1 MSGNKT
7 EAKSD
12 LNGYTD
18 YNFLS
23 PKVFTGPTD
32 EILQKKVDF
41 NNKNFGSTTEKLQL
55 DTTPI
60 GWIKNMTLRIELAAL
75 TTISND
81 TGYINWVDSIGHAII
96 ESINLKLG
104 NTVLFDSIFPY
115 GLWLDIYNEL
125 NDPNM
130 LEWSMIGKHSSIDG
144 LRKYETNKKVL
155 YVPLHLWFSES
166 LDSALPYFL
175 FPNKESG
182 LQISIQLR
190 RFKDLVLLSSGNN
203 LPTTPEITKLQLIYD
218 IIQVPDNKLASL
230 KDQYRKIPYQIYFN
244 HKDFYEQSLNSIV
257 NLNFED
263 APISKLIFVIRNN
276 SRMTSDDTPQ
286 INEHYSDTN
295 GNDIF
300 NYGNTSLITELGTYD
315 NFNILNIN
323 TKNET
328 DDHNLDSIYY
338 RKVTNMNNG
347 KHVPQKHIY
356 TVPFDYGTKGN
367 SFLGFLDYKNQD
379 TLQFVFEDNASNST
393 ISSFALT
400 YNKLEIDRNGR
411 TNLNNWYNNKLQTSS
426 ISGSIGGGGGGGGGG
441 LSEDALYKKIYKR
454 LYKEIFEKISSQIT
468 LPTLPI
474 CETIPTGTTIGRQ
487 TYMNNNKLFI
497 VLNQNETN
505 WTVLMPN
512 IENLDKYVGE
522 YVVFKEQDESQVY
535 RITQIIKQ
543 TDVDKDM
550 INKFILALLISKS
563 GSSKFIDIFFLELL
577 GKYKL
582 HEENLEPLDTLLKGL
597 SDIFK
602 NPKYANNPDLEIF
615 NNLELEEG
623 VRESDKKK
631 KTRITAILKN
641 DFCYESIIDT
651 STSPQNPD
659 TTPNPNNSKSYEKI
673 IMPLMSSYTN
683 LSQVQQTHM
692 ITVEKMDSLVNLVGS
707 TTKST
712 QNQKITNETIN
723 EYIRL
728 RTTKRTDYNE
738 ADKNNPALF
747 KVDNFLRN
755 SFLYVENKLSIET
768 KLAQLKQIELNQGNI
783 GPTRSPFTLSPKSQ
797 NYITLIFILDNYEFK
812 GIPSFSETC
821 NDIDKKSGYNPKLV
835 KQLYKGSTINY
846 LALIKDFIEIYKKI
860 YLEHS
865 QYEGYKKCRE
875 SLKNL
880 ILQNIQN
887 QIKDLRTFVNSKGTT
902 TTPTGTTPAPPLIP
916 KIVLSN
922 TTEIQLNILDQPLDE
937 WLNSNMEEYLY
948 VDKNENNDFSVSTI
962 KPIITTTTTTSAPF
976 TTDTPYTYN
985 WFPTPT

>member
-1 MSGNKT
+1 MSGNKS

-41 NNKNFGSTTEKLQL
+41 NIKQFGSTTEKLQI

-60 GWIKNMTLRIELAAL
+60 GWIKNMTLRIELSAL
-75 TTISND
+75 TTTSND

-104 NTVLFDSIFPY
+104 NTILFDSIFPY
-115 GLWLDIYNEL
+115 GLWLDIHNEL
-125 NDPNM
+125 NDPDM
-130 LEWSMIGKHSSIDG
+130 LEWGMIGKHSSIDG

-155 YVPLHLWFSES
+155 YVPLHFWFSES

-190 RFKDLVLLSSGNN
+190 RFKDLVLLSSGNP

-230 KDQYRKIPYQIYFN
+230 KEQYRKIPYQIYFN

-263 APISKLIFVIRNN
+263 APISKLVFVIRNN
-276 SRMTSDDTPQ
+276 SRIASDDTPQ
-286 INEHYSDTN
+286 INEHHSDTN

-300 NYGNTSLITELGTYD
+300 NYGNTSVITELGTHD
-315 NFNILNIN
+315 NFNTLNIN

-338 RKVTNMNNG
+338 RKVTHMNNG

-379 TLQFVFEDNASNST
+379 TLQFEFEDNASNST
-393 ISSFALT
+393 ISTFALT
-400 YNKLEIDRNGR
+400 CNKLEIDRNGR
-411 TNLNNWYNNKLQTSS
+411 SNLNNWYNNTLQTS
-426 ISGSIGGGGGGGGGG
+426 SIGGGGGGGGGG
-441 LSEDALYKKIYKR
+441 LSEDVLYKKIYKR

-474 CETIPTGTTIGRQ
+474 CETIPTGTSIGRQ
-487 TYMNNNKLFI
+487 TYMNNDKLFI
-497 VLNQNETN
+497 VLNQKENV

-512 IENLDKYVGE
+512 VENIQNYLGE
-522 YVVFKEQDESQVY
+522 YVVFKEQDESQIY
-535 RITQIIKQ
+535 KITQILKRSNIE
-543 TDVDKDM
+543 KDM

-563 GSSKFIDIFFLELL
+563 GSSKFIDNFFLELL
-577 GKYKL
+577 ERYKL

-602 NPKYANNPDLEIF
+602 NPKYANNPDLKIF
-615 NNLELEEG
+615 NNLEFEE
-623 VRESDKKK
+623 DKEETDEDK

-651 STSPQNPD
+651 SNSTQNPD
-659 TTPNPNNSKSYEKI
+659 TTNSNKQSYKEI
-673 IMPLMSSYTN
+673 ITPLMASYTK

-707 TTKST
+707 TTKGT
-712 QNQKITNETIN
+712 QNQ
-723 EYIRL
+723 
-728 RTTKRTDYNE
+728 
-738 ADKNNPALF
+738 
-747 KVDNFLRN
+747 
-755 SFLYVENKLSIET
+755 
-768 KLAQLKQIELNQGNI
+768 ELELG
-783 GPTRSPFTLSPKSQ
+783 
-797 NYITLIFILDNYEFK
+797 
-812 GIPSFSETC
+812 
-821 NDIDKKSGYNPKLV
+821 
-835 KQLYKGSTINY
+835 
-846 LALIKDFIEIYKKI
+846 
-860 YLEHS
+860 
-865 QYEGYKKCRE
+865 
-875 SLKNL
+875 
-880 ILQNIQN
+880 
-887 QIKDLRTFVNSKGTT
+887 
-902 TTPTGTTPAPPLIP
+902 
-916 KIVLSN
+916 
-922 TTEIQLNILDQPLDE
+922 
-937 WLNSNMEEYLY
+937 
-948 VDKNENNDFSVSTI
+948 I
-962 KPIITTTTTTSAPF
+962 KPR
-976 TTDTPYTYN
+976 
-985 WFPTPT
+985 